1 MGESPPA
8 QGSEIPVGE
17 RIRFFRRGRTRVAV
31 AQLAGISEDYLYEIE
46 KGLKVP
52 SVATLYKLARIL
64 NVPISALFS
73 EPDFGKDADVPTST
87 SDLARAMVEVGPS
100 DAPEPPDLDALA
112 ARLSSLHDT
121 YQNSPTRFTDTAM
134 LLPRLIRDIGH
145 ATRAFR
151 TPGEAEQ
158 QRRAYRMAADLY
170 LLVKFY
176 AKWLRPSDVMLM
188 AADRGA
194 FYAEAADDPVRLA
207 VARWNLVHALSSSNE
222 PEHAQYVALSAANE
236 LKPNMVREGPDQKDA
251 IAVFGML
258 QLAAAVC
265 DVRLSDHWTALR
277 RVREEAVPVARQVG
291 NHNAFW
297 TSFGPANCQA
307 YAVSIN
313 MEAAE
318 GAEALRLADDLD
330 MTELPSLE
338 RRATVLLT
346 LARCHEY
353 TRNDAATLLML
364 LRLEREA
371 PEDLRYRRVTRELVR
386 ALLDRTRPTLLPEV
400 RDLARRM
407 GLFAT

>member
-1 MGESPPA
+1 MAEAAS
-8 QGSEIPVGE
+8 SEIPVGE
-17 RIRFFRRGRTRVAV
+17 RIRFFRRGRTRVSI
-31 AQLAGISEDYLYEIE
+31 AQLAGITEDYLYEIE

-64 NVPISALFS
+64 KVPISALFS
-73 EPDFGKDADVPTST
+73 EPEFRGDSAAPPST
-87 SDLARAMVEVGPS
+87 SDLARAMVDFSTSE
-100 DAPEPPDLDALA
+100 APQPPDLDALA
-112 ARLSSLHDT
+112 DRLTSLHNT
-121 YQNSPTRFTDTAM
+121 YQNSPTRFTDTAN
-134 LLPRLIRDIGH
+134 LLPNLIRDVGQ

-151 TPGEAEQ
+151 TPGEAD
-158 QRRAYRMAADLY
+158 QRRQAYRLAADLY

-207 VARWNLVHALSSSNE
+207 VAKWNLAQALSSSNE
-222 PEHAQYVALSAANE
+222 AEHAQHIALTAAEE
-236 LKPNMVREGPDQKDA
+236 LKPEMEREGPDRLDA
-251 IAVFGML
+251 LAICGML
-258 QLAAAVC
+258 HLMAAIC

-277 RVREEAVPVARQVG
+277 RVREAAVPLARQVG

-297 TSFGPANCQA
+297 TTFCLANCEA

-313 MEAAE
+313 MEAGE

-330 MTELPSLE
+330 LANLPSLE

-353 TRNDAATLLML
+353 TKNDAATLLML

-386 ALLDRTRPTLLPEV
+386 ALLDRTRPSLMPEV

-407 GLFAT
+407 DLFGH